1 MEYACRRKYFLLSNW
16 VFHNKQFCL
25 IRTFTLSLYFERT
38 KYFLKLYFV
47 LANFSNLNWLS
58 PVKIRKTRKH
68 SSRMSY
74 TGEGAGAGGG
84 KFMYSGRAAP
94 GPGNSCTVR
103 FKFSNMTGDGI
114 SLCWGPMYVSWVIV
128 IWGPPPTPKGH
139 TDRHTLLKTLPS
151 RNSFRGWSK
160 SWKHKLPT
168 EIMCSNYSKWR
179 KKFCCSITCTYTI
192 RYSILFIDTA
202 TIPRTPCRM
211 MNKFVLSQKAF
222 LGAQFGIIS
231 T

>member
-1 MEYACRRKYFLLSNW
+1 
-16 VFHNKQFCL
+16 
-25 IRTFTLSLYFERT
+25 
-38 KYFLKLYFV
+38 
-47 LANFSNLNWLS
+47 
-58 PVKIRKTRKH
+58 
-68 SSRMSY
+68 
-74 TGEGAGAGGG
+74 
-84 KFMYSGRAAP
+84 MYSGRAAP

-128 IWGPPPTPKGH
+128 IWGPLPTPNGH

-179 KKFCCSITCTYTI
+179 KKFCCSSHLHVHYSLFYFIHRHGNNSQNTLSYDEQICTVTESFSRGTVWNHINIT
-192 RYSILFIDTA
+192 
-202 TIPRTPCRM
+202 
-211 MNKFVLSQKAF
+211 
-222 LGAQFGIIS
+222 
-231 T
+231 